1 MTRTPPIDPTLI
13 RNVVLVGPSRGGKTT
28 LVEGLARATGAVG
41 RRGAVAEGAARVE
54 LENAESHQQRSQPV
68 SFTPLDWQGH
78 RLNILDTH
86 GYADAVGEVRAGLR
100 AADAALFVVSASE
113 GVDPATPLLWDECE
127 AVGMPRAIVITKA
140 DHDEADVEG
149 TVEECQEL
157 FGGGQGVLPLYLPLH
172 SDDEIV
178 AGLIAIL
185 TLRIRDYSTG
195 PCVDRAPDPQHL
207 DLIADARSALLELII
222 TASEDEHLMDMF
234 LSGGDIA
241 MEGLVSGLEQAVR
254 SGHLYPILVTTT
266 SPEGLGMEEL
276 LDVLVKAFPS
286 PRDQSPPMV
295 TAPDG
300 SPREPIAC
308 DPDGPLCAEVVQTVS
323 NSGDATSCLVRVF
336 SGTLRPDMH
345 LHVAGRHSATR
356 VVTTP
361 PTATSLGAGDMGAVM
376 DMPGAETGVTLSSPD
391 HPLLLE
397 PWGMPHPRH
406 PVTIRDHSPEDVEG
420 LVLALRQMALEDPS
434 LTLEVTVETGQ
445 ILLWCMDEAHA
456 DVILQ
461 RLSTRHGISVT
472 FDTPHVDPAP
482 TT

>member
-1 MTRTPPIDPTLI
+1 MTRTPPIDPALI

-28 LVEGLARATGAVG
+28 LVEGLARETGAQSP
-41 RRGAVAEGAARVE
+41 RGAMAEGAARG
-54 LENAESHQQRSQPV
+54 ESEDGLSL
-68 SFTPLDWQGH
+68 TPLDWQGH

-113 GVDPATPLLWDECE
+113 GVDPATTQLWEECE
-127 AVGMPRAIVITKA
+127 AVGMPRAIVLTKA
-140 DHDEADVEG
+140 DHDEADVES
-149 TVEECQEL
+149 TVEECQDL

-195 PCVDRAPDPQHL
+195 SCVDRAPDPQHL

-241 MEGLVSGLEQAVR
+241 MEGLVSGMEQAVR
-254 SGHLYPILVTTT
+254 SGHLYPMLVTTT

-276 LDVLVKAFPS
+276 LDILVTAFPS

-323 NSGDATSCLVRVF
+323 NSDDGTSCLVRVF
-336 SGTLRPDMH
+336 SGTLRPDVH
-345 LHVAGRHSATR
+345 LHVAGLHSATR

-361 PTATSLGAGDMGAVM
+361 PDTTSLGAGDMGAVM
-376 DMPGAETGVTLSSPD
+376 DIPGAEAGVTLSSPD

-456 DVILQ
+456 DVISE

-472 FDTPHVDPAP
+472 FETPRVDPAS